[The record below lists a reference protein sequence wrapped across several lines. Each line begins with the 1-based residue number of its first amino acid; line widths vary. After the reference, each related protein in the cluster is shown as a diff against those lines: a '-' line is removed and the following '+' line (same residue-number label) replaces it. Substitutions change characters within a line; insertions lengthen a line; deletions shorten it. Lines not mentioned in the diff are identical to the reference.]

1 MNRYIYIIILSLLAS
16 EAEAQSAVADA
27 PRLVVNISIDQ
38 LRSDYLETYMPL
50 FGKDGFRRLIANGAL
65 YTSAEVPFV
74 PVDRASATA
83 ALITGSS
90 PFYNGITSETW
101 ISRKSLQPVSC
112 TTEQSSLL
120 TPRGDAP
127 APTNMLVS
135 TIGDELKISTKN
147 ASKVY
152 SVAAAADAAV
162 LLAGHN
168 ADCALWVS
176 SEDCGQHRR
185 ITTR

>member
-112 TTEQSSLL
+112 TTE
-120 TPRGDAP
+120 
-127 APTNMLVS
+127 
-135 TIGDELKISTKN
+135 
-147 ASKVY
+147 
-152 SVAAAADAAV
+152 
-162 LLAGHN
+162 
-168 ADCALWVS
+168 
-176 SEDCGQHRR
+176 
-185 ITTR
+185 